1 MGLASRILQVMGLF
15 RGRPWPLTVE
25 EIAQETGVS
34 QSSAYRDVQELC
46 RAGFLD
52 PVIGAGYVLGPA
64 FIEYDRLLRQGDTL
78 IPIASRVMHELLD
91 QTTQRATAI
100 LCRRY
105 RDTVMCVHQEHGTAP
120 HPITTYERGVA
131 MPLFAGA
138 SSKVVLAHLD
148 DRSLKRIYLDNED
161 TIRARL
167 GHGDWKAFKAEVRAI
182 RRDGVVETVSEVA
195 EGRAGIAAPV
205 LVNKQVIAGV
215 SLVLA
220 AEDLAGASPAI
231 RAAVIEAG
239 RRISEEIAGSGTW
252 VAR

>member
-1 MGLASRILQVMGLF
+1 MASRILQVLGLF
-15 RGRPWPLTVE
+15 RSRPWPLTVE
-25 EIAQETGVS
+25 DIAQETGVS

-46 RAGFLD
+46 RTGFLD

-78 IPIASRVMHELLD
+78 IPLASHTMRELLG

-105 RDTVMCVHQEHGTAP
+105 RDTVMCVHQEHGTGP

-138 SSKVVLAHLD
+138 SSKVVLAHLE
-148 DRSLKRIYLDNED
+148 DRALKRIYLDNEA

-167 GHGDWKAFKAEVRAI
+167 GHGDWKTFKAELRAI
-182 RRDGVVETVSEVA
+182 RQAGVAETVSEVA
-195 EGRAGIAAPV
+195 LGRAAIAAPI
-205 LVNKQVIAGV
+205 LINKQVIAGV
-215 SLVLA
+215 GLVLA
-220 AEDLAGASPAI
+220 EDDLAGHSGAFQK
-231 RAAVIEAG
+231 AVMAAG
-239 RRISEEIAGSGTW
+239 RAISEEIALGRTW
-252 VAR
+252 IAR

>member
-1 MGLASRILQVMGLF
+1 MASRILQVLALF
-15 RGRPWPLTVE
+15 RGRPGPLTVE
-25 EIAQETGVS
+25 EIARETGVS
-34 QSSAYRDVQELC
+34 QSSAYRDVQDLS

-52 PVIGAGYVLGPA
+52 PVMGAGYVLGPA

-78 IPIASRVMHELLD
+78 IPLASEIMRRLLD
-91 QTTQRATAI
+91 ETTQHATAI

-105 RDTVMCVHQEHGTAP
+105 RDTVMCVHQEHGSAP

-138 SSKVVLAHLD
+138 SSKVILAHLE
-148 DRSLKRIYLDNED
+148 DRALKRIYLDNED

-167 GHGDWKAFKAEVRAI
+167 GHGDWNAFKAEVRNI
-182 RRDGVVETVSEVA
+182 RRAGVVETASEVA
-195 EGRAGIAAPV
+195 PGRAGVAAPV

-220 AEDLAGASPAI
+220 EEELAGTAARFRDAVI
-231 RAAVIEAG
+231 RAG
-239 RRISEEIAGSGTW
+239 RAISEEIALSGTW

>member
-1 MGLASRILQVMGLF
+1 MASRILQVLSLF
-15 RGRPWPLTVE
+15 ARRPWPLTVE
-25 EIAQETGVS
+25 DIAQETGVS
-34 QSSAYRDVQELC
+34 QSSTYRDVQELC

-78 IPIASRVMHELLD
+78 IQTASGVMRRLLET
-91 QTTQRATAI
+91 TTQRATAI

-167 GHGDWKAFKAEVRAI
+167 GHGDWKTFKAEVRAI
-182 RRDGVVETVSEVA
+182 RRAGVVETVSEVA
-195 EGRAGIAAPV
+195 SGRVGIAAPV
-205 LVNKQVIAGV
+205 VVNRQVIAGI
-215 SLVLA
+215 SLVLG
-220 AEDLAGASPAI
+220 EDALGDASKAFSE
-231 RAAVIEAG
+231 AVIAAAQT
-239 RRISEEIAGSGTW
+239 ISDALAEGGTW
-252 VAR
+252 IAR

>member
-1 MGLASRILQVMGLF
+1 MASRILEVLGLF
-15 RGRPWPLTVE
+15 RSRPWPLTVE
-25 EIAQETGVS
+25 EIASETGVS

-78 IPIASRVMHELLD
+78 LPIASKVLRQLLAD
-91 QTTQRATAI
+91 TTQHATAI

-148 DRSLKRIYLDNED
+148 DRALKRIYLDNED

-182 RRDGVVETVSEVA
+182 RRAGVVETANEVA
-195 EGRAGIAAPV
+195 QGRVGIAAPV

-215 SLVLA
+215 SLVLG
-220 AEDLAGASPAI
+220 EDALAQASPTFQP
-231 RAAVIEAG
+231 AVIAAA
-239 RRISEEIAGSGTW
+239 RAISEEIAHSGTW
-252 VAR
+252 IAR

>member
-1 MGLASRILQVMGLF
+1 MASRILQVLGLF
-15 RGRPWPLTVE
+15 RQRPWPLTVD

-46 RAGFLD
+46 RTGFLD

-64 FIEYDRLLRQGDTL
+64 FVEYDRLLRQGDTL
-78 IPIASRVMHELLD
+78 IPIASAHMRRLLD
-91 QTTQRATAI
+91 ATTQRATAI

-105 RDTVMCVHQEHGTAP
+105 RDTVMCVHQEPGTAP

-148 DRSLKRIYLDNED
+148 DRALKRIYLDNED
-161 TIRARL
+161 TIRTRL
-167 GHGDWKAFKAEVRAI
+167 GHGDWKAFKAEVRTI
-182 RRDGVVETVSEVA
+182 RREGVAETVSEVA
-195 EGRAGIAAPV
+195 AGRAGVAAPV
-205 LVNKQVIAGV
+205 LVNRQVIAGV

-220 AEDLAGASPAI
+220 ADELDGREPDI
-231 RAAVIEAG
+231 RAAVIAAG
-239 RRISEEIAGSGTW
+239 HRISEEIAGSGIW

>member
-1 MGLASRILQVMGLF
+1 MASRVLKVLGLF
-15 RGRPWPLTVE
+15 RDRQGPWTVE
-25 EIAQETGVS
+25 EIARETGVS
-34 QSSAYRDVQELC
+34 QSSAYRDVQDLYG
-46 RAGFLD
+46 AGFLD

-78 IPIASRVMHELLD
+78 IPLASQALKTLLD
-91 QTTQRATAI
+91 ETTQEATAI

-148 DRSLKRIYLDNED
+148 DRALKRVYLDNED

-182 RRDGVVETVSEVA
+182 RKAGIVETVSEVA
-195 EGRAGIAAPV
+195 PGRAGIAAPV
-205 LVNKQVIAGV
+205 LVDKQVIAGV
-215 SLVLA
+215 SLVLGEDALKGEA
-220 AEDLAGASPAI
+220 ARFRDAVI
-231 RAAVIEAG
+231 RAG
-239 RRISEEIAGSGTW
+239 RTISAAIARSGTW